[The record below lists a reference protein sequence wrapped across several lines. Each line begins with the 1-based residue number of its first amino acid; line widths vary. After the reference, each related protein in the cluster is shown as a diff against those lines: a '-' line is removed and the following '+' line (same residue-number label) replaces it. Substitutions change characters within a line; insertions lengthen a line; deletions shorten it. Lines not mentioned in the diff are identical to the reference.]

1 MSSRNA
7 PPQKPFVGRSLKR
20 LCSRQ
25 GRVGWETSLP
35 ESYFWLQTLTAGG
48 SRDCHKVM
56 RRPIWPN
63 EVHERPKSTIKSSMS
78 CPITLWNILFAEK
91 LLPNVACSK
100 HLNSRARSSDGG
112 ERGKTYAGKTRR
124 KNDEGRL
131 WTPGTGYSKKKL
143 TRHDTRTTECKNHTH
158 TQKTMKNS

>member
-63 EVHERPKSTIKSSMS
+63 EVHVRPKSTIKSSMS

-100 HLNSRARSSDGG
+100 HLNSRARSSDRG

-124 KNDEGRL
+124 GDFERL
-131 WTPGTGYSKKKL
+131 KQAIPNKKKL
-143 TRHDTRTTECKNHTH
+143 KHHDTRTTVCKNHTH